1 MINKLFI
8 KSTESKEPKPY
19 SPNSLNI
26 FVGPNNSGKSL
37 LLREISQN
45 LANRYSSSPETVL
58 IDGITLSPPPTE
70 FTDTLRKKNEEKK
83 IGAYESYLYFFDE
96 NQNDSQIGSIPIQKF
111 NDFLEGKIDDYNS
124 NYYRLF
130 KFAISQNNTLL
141 LSGAT
146 RLQSMEPMNFSTL
159 SDTHVSNS
167 VDTLLNDETL
177 FNTMRE
183 YIFDAFGLYLE
194 IFIIGGQAKF
204 VLSKKPLPE
213 ELRLSV
219 KPAATEF
226 LLSNSYDSSNSSDGR
241 KAYLGILSE
250 IVAGNPNVLLL
261 DEPEA
266 FLHPP
271 LARKLGNVISKF
283 VTSDSEKQVFI
294 STHSADFIMGCFEAH
309 VPLNIIR
316 LTYDNE
322 KSTFKPINQDI
333 LIKIMNNPLL
343 KSTNILKAIFYQRVI
358 VTESDSDRAF
368 YEEINSR
375 LLEYK
380 PEWGIKDCLF
390 INAQNKQTT
399 GIIVKTLRSIGVSA
413 IAIVDLD
420 FLKDGKGE
428 FANKYLAPANIPAPS
443 YPGLQSN
450 RTTLKEAFDKLQEE
464 HGSKKPEFMKE
475 KGLDI
480 FKDKNPEIY
489 QMGRDFID
497 TLNSYG
503 LFPVPIGELESWMK
517 HLSVPGHGSNW
528 LTDIF
533 EKMGDDPTSDDFI
546 KPTEN
551 DVWEFISTIK
561 KWFDNPDKKGMAN

>member
-1 MINKLFI
+1 MINELFI
-8 KSTESKEPKPY
+8 KSTESKKTKPY

-37 LLREISQN
+37 LLREIFQN
-45 LANRYSSSPETVL
+45 LTNRYDIPESVL
-58 IDGITLSPPPTE
+58 IDDIILSTPPTE
-70 FTDTLRKKNEEKK
+70 ITDMLRKQNEEKK
-83 IGAYESYLYFFDE
+83 VSAYESYMYFFEKDQY
-96 NQNDSQIGSIPIQKF
+96 NSQYGSIPIREF
-111 NDFLEGKIDDYNS
+111 NDFSEGKVDDYKS
-124 NYYRLF
+124 DYYRLF
-130 KFAISQNNTLL
+130 KYAVLQSNVLL

-146 RLQSMEPMNFSTL
+146 RLQSMESMDFSTI
-159 SDTHVSNS
+159 SNTNIS
-167 VDTLLNDETL
+167 NTVNTLLNDETL
-177 FNTMRE
+177 LNTMRE
-183 YIFDAFGLYLE
+183 YIFDAFSLYLE
-194 IFIIGGQAKF
+194 IFIISGQAKF
-204 VLSKKPLPE
+204 VLSKKPLSE

-219 KPAATEF
+219 RPAAAEF
-226 LLSNSYDSSNSSDGR
+226 LLSNSYSSENSSDGR

-283 VTSDSEKQVFI
+283 VTSDSEKQIFI

-309 VPLNIIR
+309 VPLNIVR
-316 LTYDNE
+316 LTYENE
-322 KSTFKPINQDI
+322 KSTFRPIDQDI

-343 KSTNILKAIFYQRVI
+343 KSTNVLKAIFYQRVI

-390 INAQNKQTT
+390 VNAQNKQTT
-399 GIIVKTLRSIGVSA
+399 GIIVKTLRAIGVSA

-428 FANKYLAPANIPAPS
+428 FADKYLAPANIPVPS
-443 YPGLQSN
+443 YSGLQSN
-450 RTTLKEAFDKLQEE
+450 RTTLKEAFDKLQNE
-464 HGSKKPEFMKE
+464 HGSTKPEFMKKE
-475 KGLDI
+475 GLEI
-480 FKDKNPEIY
+480 FKKTNPETY
-489 QMGRDFID
+489 QMGMDFMD

-503 LFPVPIGELESWMK
+503 LFPVPAGELESWMK
-517 HLSVPGHGSNW
+517 HLSVLGHGSNW
-528 LTDIF
+528 LTDVF
-533 EKMGDDPTSDDFI
+533 EKMGDNPTSDDFI
-546 KPTEN
+546 RPTEN

-561 KWFDNPDKKGMAN
+561 KWFDNPDKKGMVN